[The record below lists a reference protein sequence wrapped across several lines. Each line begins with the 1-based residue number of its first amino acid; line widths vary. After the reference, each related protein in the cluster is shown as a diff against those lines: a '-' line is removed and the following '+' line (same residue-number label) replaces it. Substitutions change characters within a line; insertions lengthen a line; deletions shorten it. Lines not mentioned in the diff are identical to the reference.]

1 MAAVTCLSALT
12 DAFSVPRP
20 DRMLEFEEA
29 SNSPLPKVPAVAYNE
44 KNVCHKA
51 NVYLSYRILVPLE
64 PKYRL
69 EVIRHINEAQNNYI
83 YVKNGRTIIVLL
95 S

>member
-1 MAAVTCLSALT
+1 MADVTCLSALT

-20 DRMLEFEEA
+20 DMMLEFEEA
-29 SNSPLPKVPAVAYNE
+29 SNRPFPKVPAMAYNE

-51 NVYLSYRILVPLE
+51 SVYLSYRILGSLE

-83 YVKNGRTIIVLL
+83 YVKMEEQ
-95 S
+95 